1 MEAWA
6 NMDRKLSELLPWV
19 PCPPVSVGGLC
30 DASTAVRPGDVF
42 FALGGTRRHGAEFVQ
57 EAQARGAVAV
67 VYDAAEAGLAQELSI
82 PAVAVPR
89 LRERLGEIAAR
100 FYGHPSQAM
109 EVIGITGTNG
119 KTSCSLFL
127 AQALAGGVLGTLG
140 WGRPGALQP
149 TAHTTAPAI
158 ETQKRL
164 AILRAQG
171 IRTVTMEV
179 SSHALDQGRV
189 NGVAFALAL
198 WTNLSRD
205 HLDYHGSMEAYLD
218 AKLRLF
224 AWPSLKAA
232 VLNLDD
238 KAWPNFHAATP
249 AGVKVIGYS
258 TRRPKSLPFPWVTAA
273 EVRYHLSG
281 IEFSALW
288 GQQRAQVKVPLL
300 GEFNLS
306 NILAVLA
313 ALLARGL
320 ELTEAAQRVMSLR
333 PVPGRM
339 ECFRTEGRPQVVV
352 DYAHT
357 PAALELALRSLRRH
371 ARGRLWVVFGCGGER
386 DRGKRPLM
394 GKIAERLADRVILTD
409 DNPRGEPGEQII
421 ADICAGMVSTPL
433 VIRDRSE
440 AIAAAVS
447 AAHAEDLILVAGKGH
462 ESWQEIAGSK
472 RPFCDR
478 TVVANLLQEV
488 SVCA

>member
-1 MEAWA
+1 MEAGV
-6 NMDRKLSELLPWV
+6 NMDRRLSELLPWV
-19 PCPPVSVGGLC
+19 PCPPLKVAGLC
-30 DASTAVRPGDVF
+30 DASDAARPGDVF
-42 FALGGTRRHGAEFVQ
+42 LALAGTRCHGAEFAL

-67 VYDAAEAGLAQELSI
+67 VYDPEGASLPAALTI
-82 PAVAVPR
+82 PTIAVPQ
-89 LRERLGEIAAR
+89 LKERLGEIAAR
-100 FYGHPSQAM
+100 FYGHPSQEM
-109 EVIGITGTNG
+109 EVIGVTGTNG

-127 AQALAGGVLGTLG
+127 AQALAEGVVGTLG

-171 IRTVTMEV
+171 VRTVAMEV

-189 NGVAFALAL
+189 NGVDFALAL

-224 AWPSLKAA
+224 AWPSLTAA

-238 KAWPNFHAATP
+238 KAFPRFHAAIP
-249 AGVKVIGYS
+249 AGVKVVGYS
-258 TRRPKSLPFPWVTAA
+258 TSRPKSVPFPYVTAA
-273 EVRYHLSG
+273 EVRYYLGG
-281 IEFSALW
+281 IEFTALW
-288 GQQRAQVKVPLL
+288 GKRRAQVKVPLL
-300 GEFNLS
+300 GEFNLA
-306 NILAVLA
+306 NTLAVLA
-313 ALLARGL
+313 ALLARGEGL
-320 ELTEAAQRVMSLR
+320 DAAVRRLGAIE

-339 ECFRTEGRPQVVV
+339 ECFRAPARPQVVV

-357 PAALELALRSLRRH
+357 PAALELALRCLRRH
-371 ARGRLWVVFGCGGER
+371 TCGRLWVVFGCGGER

-409 DNPRGEPGEQII
+409 DNPRGELPEQIL
-421 ADICAGMVSTPL
+421 ADIRAGMVSTPI

-440 AIAAAVS
+440 AIAAAL
-447 AAHAEDLILVAGKGH
+447 AAASAEDLVLVAGKGH

-478 TVVANLLQEV
+478 TVVANILREV
-488 SVCA
+488 PVCA